1 LVFFYLTQVF
11 INMSK
16 EKEILDILS
25 LYESILTTKSI
36 NEVSNASSELFGG
49 SNVSIPSDG
58 AHGGQSGWQS
68 NNAWDIKATI
78 GTPVYAV
85 IGGTVKTYTDYGPT
99 PIKKDNKTLFGA
111 GFTVD
116 SDDSLPDVYYTHLK
130 DVTIKQGDK
139 IQCGQL
145 LGYVMD
151 FPGSDYDHLHIGVE
165 TGNIRQFLN
174 DDGTLKCTKGQTISG
189 TTVTGSGSSSEKAYN
204 AATGASGTSG
214 AETSAPKSV
223 FDASG
228 VAKDDFLVQ
237 MGKSIAGK
245 FLKTESIDKHILS
258 IYKEILTNNKN
269 IISELELV
277 QLNDTSYSNLKYDN
291 DGTHLDSVNKPLL
304 DDLNAA
310 SKAAGIVTTITTA
323 STGHPSS
330 TNTGRPSRHTKKT
343 AVDIAVLNGVGSGG
357 STNSANGNS
366 EFRSLGNKLR
376 DALVSMGYSLNVET
390 GKDKAVLWQT
400 DTGGNHYNHLHV
412 SNNSGES
419 SGEPTTTDSDA
430 SQNAYTAAA
439 GTVSTKPD
447 SVFDAPGVAK
457 DDFLIQMGKSIAGK
471 FLKTEGKLHEQKSF
485 GNDVSNR
492 YGRIIIPKD
501 TNSKI
506 KSPISGVVF
515 NKRYSSGCSNQ
526 ITIKNEDNKKFYL
539 QFCGVSTPLVRDGQT
554 ISRGDVIGRTDS
566 DVDVTMFD
574 SSWNTVPI
582 GSDGISSSPS
592 KKEKSFDDTEKKDKS
607 RYRSSVFNSDRTPVD
622 NITLMASS
630 LPAKAIDKVFGD
642 RYDKSGKMTQKRW
655 GGVADERPVDPWVL
669 DFIKDPLGRKRVTEN
684 IEKIKKLLK

>member
-1 LVFFYLTQVF
+1 MVFFYLTQVF
-11 INMSK
+11 INMPK

-25 LYESILTTKSI
+25 LYESILKTKSI

-99 PIKKDNKTLFGA
+99 PIKKDKKTLFGA

-174 DDGTLKCTKGQTISG
+174 DDGTLKCAKGQTISG
-189 TTVTGSGSSSEKAYN
+189 TTVTGSSGSSEKAYN
-204 AATGASGTSG
+204 AATGASGASG
-214 AETSAPKSV
+214 DETSTPKSV

-245 FLKTESIDKHILS
+245 FLKTESIDKHIIS

-269 IISELELV
+269 IINELELI
-277 QLNDTSYSNLKYDN
+277 QLNDTNYSNLKYDN
-291 DGTHLDSVNKPLL
+291 DGTQYDSVNKPLL
-304 DDLNAA
+304 DDINAA
-310 SKAAGIVTTITTA
+310 AKAAGITATVTTA
-323 STGHPSS
+323 STGHPSA
-330 TNTGRPSRHTKKT
+330 TNSGSKSRHPQKT
-343 AVDIAVLNGVGSGG
+343 AVDIALLNGVGSGG
-357 STNSANGNS
+357 ATNSANGNS
-366 EFRSLGNKLR
+366 NFRDLGNKLK
-376 DALVSMGYSLNVET
+376 DALVSMGYTLNSES
-390 GKDKAVLWQT
+390 GNDKAVLWQT
-400 DTGGNHYNHLHV
+400 NTGGNHYNHLHV

-419 SGEPTTTDSDA
+419 SGTPTATDGDA
-430 SQNAYTAAA
+430 SQNAYNAAA
-439 GTVSTKPD
+439 GTVSTTPD
-447 SVFDAPGVAK
+447 SVFDAPGVPK
-457 DDFLIQMGKSIAGK
+457 DDFLIQMGKSIASQ
-471 FLKTEGKLHEQKSF
+471 FLKTEGKIYEQKSF

-515 NKRYSSGCSNQ
+515 NKRYSSGCNNQ

-539 QFCGVSTPLVRDGQT
+539 QFCGVSTPLVSDGQT

-574 SSWNTVPI
+574 ESWNTVPI
-582 GSDGISSSPS
+582 SSDGISSSPS
-592 KKEKSFDDTEKKDKS
+592 KKEKSFDDTEKKNKS

-655 GGVADERPVDPWVL
+655 GGVADKRPVDPWVL

-684 IEKIKKLLK
+684 IEKIRKLL